1 MKYRSRALRLGQQ
14 AFVTNLLSRYA
25 TRHFFN
31 IVRGITWDF
40 IQSHRI
46 LHVKIVLEWSED
58 YSTILTLY
66 HSVPWINCAQQY
78 ASTCTVPQWWKTQ
91 MYKFSCFLLY
101 AVMCVRYLV
110 SSKTLWMQ
118 SEEGYFVLYN
128 SSLDGNG
135 KNFHFSSQQWI
146 LVWVSVSLSEFLV
159 LVWLMVKSTRKHQRS
174 PRYWQPTTSRLCRA
188 ESIST

>member
-58 YSTILTLY
+58 YSTILTLS
-66 HSVPWINCAQQY
+66 HSVPWISCAQQMP
-78 ASTCTVPQWWKTQ
+78 AP
-91 MYKFSCFLLY
+91 
-101 AVMCVRYLV
+101 
-110 SSKTLWMQ
+110 
-118 SEEGYFVLYN
+118 VL
-128 SSLDGNG
+128 
-135 KNFHFSSQQWI
+135 
-146 LVWVSVSLSEFLV
+146 SLSDERHKCTSFPASFFMQLCVCDIWFHPKLSGCRVSRVILFLIIAA
-159 LVWLMVKSTRKHQRS
+159 WMATGR
-174 PRYWQPTTSRLCRA
+174 T
-188 ESIST
+188 SISLHSSES